1 MKTHNKINMK
11 NKTIAKAIGAGISI
25 SLLTALFESSLSY
38 NAIDNLYTLAGLI
51 LLVFGAWGAVRLWKS
66 AE

>member
-1 MKTHNKINMK
+1 MK

>member
-1 MKTHNKINMK
+1 MK

-66 AE
+66 VE